1 LENGFARL
9 ALSGG
14 YFVAAPM
21 GLTVLLRDSVFF
33 FFRSLLM
40 TISSLPSSSQHRCR
54 LGTWCLAQWSIFSQ
68 LDNGCRLVE

>member
-33 FFRSLLM
+33 LFPQLTHDHLIPTLLFSTSLQTRNLVFSSMVDFFAIR
-40 TISSLPSSSQHRCR
+40 QR
-54 LGTWCLAQWSIFSQ
+54 LSAG
-68 LDNGCRLVE
+68 

>member
-33 FFRSLLM
+33 S
-40 TISSLPSSSQHRCR
+40 
-54 LGTWCLAQWSIFSQ
+54 FSAAYS
-68 LDNGCRLVE
+68 